1 MATGYVL
8 FISEE
13 KLKDST
19 AVSLNVDVNLLLPF
33 VKQAQKLYVET
44 KLGTKLCDKLKT
56 LIVAGTV
63 NAAGNENYATL
74 LNDYIGELLPNFA
87 LYHAV
92 PFLRFKIENGNIYSK
107 TSETGSALTTAE
119 AQSLRSE
126 VINTGEYYMERMIEY
141 ICNNTALFP
150 EYQMNTGSDV
160 RPNQQAYY
168 GGMNLESCYP
178 QECDKITLRSFLN
191 GSE

>member
-19 AVSLNVDVNLLLPF
+19 AISLNVDVQLLLPF

-44 KLGTKLCDKLKT
+44 KIGTKLNDKLKQ

-63 NAAGNENYATL
+63 NDPGNEPYATL
-74 LNDYIGELLPNFA
+74 LNDYIGEMLPNFA
-87 LYHAV
+87 LYHAI
-92 PFLRFKIENGNIYSK
+92 PFLRFKVENGNIYSK
-107 TSETGSALTTAE
+107 SSETGSAMTTEESQA
-119 AQSLRSE
+119 LRSE
-126 VINTGEYYMERMIEY
+126 VINTGEYYMERMIDW
-141 ICNNTALFP
+141 ICNNSSLIP
-150 EYQMNTGSDV
+150 EYSQNTGADV
-160 RPNQQAYY
+160 EPDKNAYY
-168 GGMNLESCYP
+168 GGMNLECPYP
-178 QECDKITLRSFLN
+178 QKNKITLKSFLN

>member
-19 AVSLNVDVNLLLPF
+19 AISLNVDVQLLLPF

-44 KLGTKLCDKLKT
+44 KLGTNLNEKLKT

-63 NAAGNENYATL
+63 NAAGNEFYATL
-74 LNDYIGELLPNFA
+74 LNTYIGDMLPNFA
-87 LYHAV
+87 LYHAI
-92 PFLRFKIENGNIYSK
+92 PFLRFKVENGNIYSK
-107 TSETGSALTTAE
+107 TSETGTSLNTEE

-126 VINTGEYYMERMIEY
+126 VVNTGEYYMERMIEY
-141 ICNNTALFP
+141 ITNNLIEFP
-150 EYQMNTGSDV
+150 EYQTNTGADV
-160 RPNQQAYY
+160 NPDQNAYY
-168 GGMNLESCYP
+168 GGINLEGCRD
-178 QECDKITLRSFLN
+178 QCNTINLRSFLN
-191 GSE
+191 PMD